1 MFKSSGLAKMSL
13 LLALALAMLT
23 IGGCG
28 GGHRANRETGTGM
41 KQRTASLMV
50 AGRTNVYR
58 VPVYEE
64 AGGRV
69 WIPIA
74 EAVRPMGLKL
84 HEANGITAIGDTDVA
99 YVVRTD
105 SSQALAGDN
114 PIVLPQAPRQ
124 LGNKLYLTRQSLAR
138 LFGTNVDWDRK
149 LYRLNVEALDDRE
162 MLNDAKGR
170 VTAKGMVD
178 AKSETMEPLAAPP
191 DVDEH
196 AMVEYAKGFLGTPY
210 QFGADAYEQSRR
222 FDCSSFTRH
231 VFDHFGIDLPRSS
244 RAQSQL
250 GSTVEENDLR
260 PGDLMFFYT
269 PNRYESNKIVGHVG
283 LYAGNGKFIQ
293 TYGDPGVVVSDFNAY
308 WQGRFLFGKRV
319 SQ

>member
-1 MFKSSGLAKMSL
+1 MFKCSRLAKMSL
-13 LLALALAMLT
+13 LLALVLAMLT
-23 IGGCG
+23 AGGCG
-28 GGHRANRETGTGM
+28 GPRANREPDAGM
-41 KQRTASLMV
+41 QQRTASLMV

-58 VPVYEE
+58 MPVYEE

-69 WIPIA
+69 WVPVA

-84 HEANGITAIGDTDVA
+84 HEANGITAIGDTDAA
-99 YVVRTD
+99 YVIRTD
-105 SSQALAGDN
+105 SSQALAGDSK
-114 PIVLPQAPRQ
+114 IVLPQAPRQ
-124 LGNKLYLTRQSLAR
+124 LGNKLYMTKQSLAR
-138 LFGTNVDWDRK
+138 LLGTNVDWDSK
-149 LYRLNVEALDDRE
+149 LYRLNVDAIDDRE
-162 MLNDAKGR
+162 MFNARGR

-178 AKSETMEPLAAPP
+178 AKSDSMQPLAAAPE
-191 DVDEH
+191 VDEN
-196 AMVEYAKGFLGTPY
+196 AVVEYAKGFLGTPY
-210 QFGADAYEQSRR
+210 QFGAEAYAQSRK

-231 VFDHFGIDLPRSS
+231 VFDRFGVDLPRSS

-250 GSTVEENDLR
+250 GTTVEENDLR